1 MQMTEETYQQSLKQA
16 AESIAKTQLVT
27 EAIAAKEGIT
37 ITEDE
42 IKEQIDTVVSQSG
55 QSEEE
60 LRKSFQD
67 LYGTVI
73 TLEEYYRVTLVTNK
87 VIDFVGENAK
97 IVE

>member
-1 MQMTEETYQQSLKQA
+1 M
-16 AESIAKTQLVT
+16 
-27 EAIAAKEGIT
+27 
-37 ITEDE
+37 
-42 IKEQIDTVVSQSG
+42 SQSG